1 MSRAIDLRAGVGSAL
16 PESGYR
22 PELQA
27 LRALAVVAVVINHS
41 WPGLAP
47 GGYIGVDIFFVVSGF
62 LITRQLV
69 RERERT
75 GRIALGRFY
84 LRRARRLL
92 PAATVVLLTIAVLT
106 YLYVPR
112 HEWHAWFGQ
121 LGASALYVQNW
132 VMATTHEA
140 PTALMHFWSLS
151 VEEQFYVLWPLLVI
165 GGAALAVAAGRSA
178 RIILLGIV
186 AVVIAASLTHWIV
199 VTASNYELGY
209 FSTLSRAWEFAAGG
223 LLALLPGRLPLGQRG
238 RAVLL
243 WLGLAAIVVSVLTVG
258 PDQSHALIVV
268 PVVGTMAI
276 IVASNAGVP
285 RTARG
290 LVGAAPVQWLGD
302 ISYALYLWHWPV
314 LIFAPLITGVPS
326 ESWFMVLLIGLAVM
340 LSWGTTRF
348 VENPVRR
355 VPLAGG
361 PRLRRLAIGV
371 AVVGG
376 LVATVGLAEIGS
388 AADPITDVACIER
401 VVVRV
406 D

>member
-1 MSRAIDLRAGVGSAL
+1 MSRNVDLRAGVGSAL
-16 PESGYR
+16 PENGYR

-47 GGYIGVDIFFVVSGF
+47 GGYLGVDIFFVVSGF

-92 PAATVVLLTIAVLT
+92 PAAMVVLLTIALLA
-106 YLYVPR
+106 YLYVPQR
-112 HEWHAWFGQ
+112 EWHAWFGQ

-132 VMATTHEA
+132 VMAASSVE

-151 VEEQFYVLWPLLVI
+151 VEEQFYLAWPLLVI
-165 GGAALAVAAGRSA
+165 AAAAVAVAVGRSA
-178 RIILLGIV
+178 RLILVAIV
-186 AVVIAASLTHWIV
+186 VVVIVASLTHWIV

-238 RAVLL
+238 RAILL
-243 WLGLAAIVVSVLTVG
+243 WAGLGAVVASILLVG

-268 PVVGTMAI
+268 PVIGTATI

-285 RTARG
+285 RSARG

-302 ISYALYLWHWPV
+302 ISYAPYLWHWPV

-326 ESWFMVLLIGLAVM
+326 ESWFMVLLLALAVA

-361 PRLRRLAIGV
+361 PRILRIGIGV
-371 AVVGG
+371 AVVAG
-376 LVATVGLAEIGS
+376 LVATVGIAELGS
-388 AADPITDVACIER
+388 AARPVTDVACIER
-401 VVVRV
+401 VVMRV